1 MIEFRSNFD
10 VVVAHVDA
18 VVNTVNCVGVMG
30 KGIALQFKQKYP
42 ENFKKYK
49 RACDNKQVVLGKMFV
64 VKTGGTQPKFI
75 INFPTKDHWRGNKTY
90 RPQGISCGNCC
101 KRKSLPKAHI
111 QERQGQ

>member
-42 ENFKKYK
+42 ENFKK
-49 RACDNKQVVLGKMFV
+49 
-64 VKTGGTQPKFI
+64 
-75 INFPTKDHWRGNKTY
+75 
-90 RPQGISCGNCC
+90 
-101 KRKSLPKAHI
+101 
-111 QERQGQ
+111 